1 MTAGPAGPAGAA
13 KPALGY
19 YWGDDEYGLEAAAL
33 ALGRRAAGGGDEPPV
48 AWRTTGSATR
58 AAEIGERVATA
69 TLFGGGTLVIV
80 EDPGPLV
87 RAKADR
93 EALLGAVATLAPGN
107 ALAFVE
113 PIDGTA
119 RRSKSLEDL
128 AAAVAAAGGEV
139 RQCGAPR
146 EGGMARWIEDRA
158 AERGMHLERG
168 AAEALARKIGA
179 FVREGDVDRRRQGRL
194 AVAELDKLAVYRLD
208 APVRADDVDA
218 LVADAVPGSTWA
230 FLDAVG
236 ARKAR
241 EAADLLERLLET
253 TPEPVLVTVLHRRI
267 RELLLVADHRERGDT
282 IQATAR
288 ALNLK
293 EFPARKLW
301 QQGHAWRLDELVG
314 ALEGLLELD
323 AVLKG
328 ERATDGRRR
337 RLAFALWLA
346 EHVARV

>member
-1 MTAGPAGPAGAA
+1 MSAQ
-13 KPALGY
+13 ALGY
-19 YWGDDEYGLEAAAL
+19 YWGDDEYGLEAAAI
-33 ALGRRAAGGGDEPPV
+33 ALGRRAAGIGGEPPV
-48 AWRTTGSATR
+48 TWRTTGSATR
-58 AAEIGERVATA
+58 AAEIAERVATA

-93 EALLGAVATLAPGN
+93 EALLATVATLAPGN
-107 ALAFVE
+107 ALAFLE
-113 PIDGTA
+113 PIDGTG
-119 RRSKSLEDL
+119 RRPKSLEDL
-128 AAAVAAAGGEV
+128 AAAVADAGGEA
-139 RQCGAPR
+139 RQVSAPR

-158 AERGMHLERG
+158 SERGMHLEGG

-194 AVAELDKLAVYRLD
+194 AVAELEKLAVYRLD
-208 APVRADDVDA
+208 EPVRADDVDA

-236 ARKAR
+236 GRRAR
-241 EAADLLERLLET
+241 EAVDLLDRLLET

-288 ALNLK
+288 ALSLK
-293 EFPARKLW
+293 EYPARKLW
-301 QQGHAWRLDELVG
+301 EQGHAWRQDELIG

-323 AVLKG
+323 ASLKG
-328 ERATDGRRR
+328 ERAADARRR
-337 RLAFALWLA
+337 RLAFSLWLA
-346 EHVARV
+346 ERVARA